1 MSRPQK
7 SVKSIRMTD
16 EDFSFVKQKADE
28 SNMCMGTYIVKLASQ
43 NGTGVPPEIL
53 CRLMAIKVI
62 LDDPESLYDENNSFR
77 LRKEIDLV
85 CDQLSR
91 L

>member
-1 MSRPQK
+1 MSIPQK
-7 SVKSIRMTD
+7 SVKSLRMTD
-16 EDFSFVKQKADE
+16 EDFSFIKQKAED
-28 SNMCMGTYIVKLASQ
+28 SNMCMGTYIVKLALQ

-62 LDDPESLYDENNSFR
+62 LDDPESLYDDNNSFR

>member
-1 MSRPQK
+1 MSGPK
-7 SVKSIRMTD
+7 KTVKSIRMNN
-16 EDFSFVKQKADE
+16 EDFSFVKQKAEE
-28 SNMCMGTYIVKLASQ
+28 SNMCMGTYIKKLASQ
-43 NGTGVPPEIL
+43 NGTGVPPEIM

-62 LDDPESLYDENNSFR
+62 LENPESLYDERVSLR

-85 CDQLSR
+85 CDLLSK